1 MVTDAKLF
9 LWSPSWGMKK
19 LPSEK
24 SDFPPQNLGMCARKS
39 TCKENCLVA
48 RVYCAGVLCLG
59 AYKRKLQDVIA
70 RGSQLFA
77 CGRFSNL

>member
-24 SDFPPQNLGMCARKS
+24 SDFPPQNLVCVQEKAHARK
-39 TCKENCLVA
+39 TVWLQEFTVLGFYALVHIKENC
-48 RVYCAGVLCLG
+48 RT
-59 AYKRKLQDVIA
+59 
-70 RGSQLFA
+70 
-77 CGRFSNL
+77 